1 MLWTIETYPDSSF
14 SIPHFDNSPRWSM
27 SKDVKCTFLGSRH
40 FFRSNAPMS
49 ILVGKNCQVLLFR
62 VFQDFSIA
70 WSVSVWNLYS
80 TMTMT
85 MVCVLDATAACICM
99 IQKDWGW
106 FIIWNVQQICFRI
119 PSWNHQWN
127 LLLWMAEMVLILYF
141 IIFNRC
147 SSKTQGPEIQLGDV
161 IISQK
166 TMFEPQVFKHAVTR

>member
-1 MLWTIETYPDSSF
+1 MVWKSETYPDSSF

-27 SKDVKCTFLGSRH
+27 LKDVKCTFLGSRH

-119 PSWNHQWN
+119 SGSQHQSRDPLEITSETFSFEWQK
-127 LLLWMAEMVLILYF
+127 WFWFCILSYF
-141 IIFNRC
+141 IDAPLKDR
-147 SSKTQGPEIQLGDV
+147 G
-161 IISQK
+161 QK
-166 TMFEPQVFKHAVTR
+166 FSWVK